1 MKLTLQQKKTLLTL
15 LFIGTIS
22 SLDKSMIGLTVIA
35 VGEEFSL
42 LPSQTSIILSVFYI
56 GYMAITIPAGWFVD
70 RFGYKKFLLSSL
82 AILVIFSF
90 CFSLPSSLALL
101 AFARLFVGVG
111 HAGFTNGS
119 PKIIN
124 DNFIGK
130 QKSSI
135 QSIVLMA
142 TGIGGVL
149 AYTVGVAL
157 VNYNWRLVYW
167 IIATLFFVAFL
178 LMFLLVPEKKKVHQD
193 IKEAKKISIFDGWK
207 SRNTLVLAL
216 GLLFNNLVNVALL
229 SWMPSILRANFNMES
244 KGISLILTGNA
255 IVMAVATAAAGF
267 ILRKYFTGKE
277 KTFVFLS
284 CILTAVGLMA
294 FITSSNLFLTVTFL
308 YIVTALSMF
317 TFTTFLSLPY
327 QLIPSSIIGSSF
339 AVINIGAFIGGIV
352 SPLIIGNLVT
362 IAGGSFFTGFIAMA
376 IAMVLCGLTP
386 SLLKTGEKAEKE
398 CEGSYSASI
407 K

>member
-15 LFIGTIS
+15 LFIGSIS
-22 SLDKSMIGLTVIA
+22 SLDKSMMGLTVIA

-56 GYMAITIPAGWFVD
+56 GYMAITFPAGWFVD

-82 AILVIFSF
+82 AILVLFSF

-111 HAGFTNGS
+111 HAGYTNGS

-130 QKSSI
+130 QKASI
-135 QSIVLMA
+135 QSIVLMT

-149 AYTVGVAL
+149 AYTVGAAL
-157 VNYNWRLVYW
+157 VNYNWRMAYW
-167 IIATLFFVAFL
+167 ILATLFFVAFL
-178 LMFLLVPEKKKVHQD
+178 LMLLFVPEKKKDKLDMKAAQ
-193 IKEAKKISIFDGWK
+193 KISFFDGWK

-229 SWMPSILRANFNMES
+229 SWLPSVLKANFNMES
-244 KGISLILTGNA
+244 KEISLILTGNA
-255 IVMAVATAAAGF
+255 IVMAIATAVAGY
-267 ILRKYFTGKE
+267 ILRKYFAGKE
-277 KTFVFLS
+277 KNFVFLS
-284 CILTAVGLMA
+284 CFLTAVGLMV
-294 FITSSNLFLTVTFL
+294 FITSSNLFLMVTFL

-317 TFTTFLSLPY
+317 TFTAFLSLPY

-339 AVINIGAFIGGIV
+339 AVINIGAFIGGII
-352 SPLIIGNLVT
+352 SPIIIGNLVT
-362 IAGGSFFTGFIAMA
+362 LAGGSFFTGFIVMA
-376 IAMVLCGLTP
+376 AAMVLCGITP
-386 SLLKTGEKAEKE
+386 FLLKTGERV
-398 CEGSYSASI
+398 
-407 K
+407 